1 MVVDNLK
8 LVIVLALTEED
19 YLAKIP
25 WSVSN
30 VLLRVGGHL
39 KLHCPEGA
47 SWSKHG
53 LPLTPGEK
61 YNIEDNSLIIKN
73 TGI

>member
-1 MVVDNLK
+1 MFFLCT
-8 LVIVLALTEED
+8 ALTEED

-39 KLHCPEGA
+39 KLECREGA
-47 SWSKHG
+47 YWTKHG
-53 LPLTPGEK
+53 FRLNPGDK
-61 YNIEDNSLIIKN
+61 YKMEDHSLIIQD
-73 TGI
+73 TGGCKVLFR